1 MVDAAHFIKLKSI
14 AESKRGAD
22 EEMLE
27 PGHRSAQSQ
36 VTGQRGAGSQ
46 VSAEPGHR
54 SARSRVTGLHRN
66 AAPPE
71 SFLRGNRA
79 SQAFPHVCGGAGARQ
94 HNPLRINTCTHT
106 CTPALRNE

>member
-14 AESKRGAD
+14 AESKQGAD
-22 EEMLE
+22 EEML
-27 PGHRSAQSQ
+27 
-36 VTGQRGAGSQ
+36 
-46 VSAEPGHR
+46 EPGHR
-54 SARSRVTGLHRN
+54 SARSRVTGLHGN

-71 SFLRGNRA
+71 SFLHGNRA

-106 CTPALRNE
+106 CTPALRSE